1 MVRSIKNKRAAM
13 EMSVGTIVTIVLL
26 MSALVLGLVLT
37 RTVFR
42 GSTESVDSLNS
53 GVQKEINN
61 LFGEENKNLVIS
73 LGSQKTASVK
83 QGTQNFGIPMG
94 FSPDDPNAWGQD
106 KDGCYY
112 FVEANE
118 DGNYCIN
125 MDMGWEDPEED
136 IITGTGSPRDGG
148 VSFNEYQDGNGYA
161 LIKINI
167 PEEIPPCL
175 QRFTVLVGCEG
186 PQHTDEATKTYFDI
200 EVIKRGLF

>member
-1 MVRSIKNKRAAM
+1 MVRKIKNKRAAM

-37 RTVFR
+37 RAVFR
-42 GSTESVDSLNS
+42 GSTESVESLNS

-61 LFGEENKNLVIS
+61 LFGKENKNLVIS

-83 QGTQNFGIPMG
+83 QGTQNFGVPMG
-94 FSPDDPNAWGQD
+94 FSPDDPNAWGPH
-106 KDGCYY
+106 KDNCHYTI
-112 FVEANE
+112 EANE

-125 MDMGWEDPEED
+125 MEMGWENPEDD
-136 IITGTGSPRDGG
+136 IISGTEEVQFD
-148 VSFNEYQDGNGYA
+148 EYGDGNGFA

-167 PEEIPPCL
+167 PEEVPPCL
-175 QRFTVLVGCEG
+175 QRFTVLVGCDG
-186 PQHTDEATKTYFDI
+186 SQHLDEATKTYFDI

>member
-94 FSPDDPNAWGQD
+94 FSPDDPNAWGNN
-106 KDGCYY
+106 KEGCYY
-112 FVEANE
+112 IIEANE
-118 DGNYCIN
+118 EGNYCVN
-125 MDMGWEDPEED
+125 MQGGWDDPKRD
-136 IITGTGSPRDGG
+136 ITTGTNRVTFD
-148 VSFNEYQDGNGYA
+148 EYQDGNGYA

-175 QRFTVLVGCEG
+175 QRFTVYVGCEG
-186 PQHTDEATKTYFDI
+186 NQHTDEATKTYFDI
-200 EVIKRGLF
+200 EIIKKGLF